1 MADGPARLARQP
13 GELGKH
19 AHGAE
24 VGVQQG
30 EVAKRQPETPQ
41 ANKIVADSY
50 VSGVLGTAFPCGKW
64 WRLYVIFAEL
74 ESYFLLCRH
83 NK

>member
-24 VGVQQG
+24 VGAQQG

-50 VSGVLGTAFPCGKW
+50 VSGVLGTTVSMQRMVKVVCNFGRARIRF
-64 WRLYVIFAEL
+64 ITI
-74 ESYFLLCRH
+74 SD
-83 NK
+83 